1 MTLTTGL
8 PMVMI
13 SKDLNTN
20 DDGTG
25 IIHWLSIM
33 APNLS
38 VLNYLMKFVISFSH
52 VWISLSLSLSIYLSF
67 PKSDFHTSAQNGLK
81 VTRGPDYQLECTTSP
96 QNIFIN
102 PNLIELFRVIDQ
114 QLVVGVR
121 QTVWRRPTP
130 SYQLV

>member
-38 VLNYLMKFVISFSH
+38 LLNYLMKFVISFSH
-52 VWISLSLSLSIYLSF
+52 VWISLSLSLSPFIYHFL
-67 PKSDFHTSAQNGLK
+67 
-81 VTRGPDYQLECTTSP
+81 
-96 QNIFIN
+96 
-102 PNLIELFRVIDQ
+102 NLISTHLLKTASKSPGDQ
-114 QLVVGVR
+114 IIN
-121 QTVWRRPTP
+121 
-130 SYQLV
+130 

>member
-1 MTLTTGL
+1 MILTTGL

-52 VWISLSLSLSIYLSF
+52 VWMSLSLSLHL
-67 PKSDFHTSAQNGLK
+67 
-81 VTRGPDYQLECTTSP
+81 
-96 QNIFIN
+96 FI
-102 PNLIELFRVIDQ
+102 I
-114 QLVVGVR
+114 
-121 QTVWRRPTP
+121 
-130 SYQLV
+130 S